1 MNNRLRLTL
10 LLELVWWI
18 ATAVVIIAVL
28 YPIHKSMRFWPFEQW
43 NIAFIIIVITIARYI
58 FLLKHTLL
66 AKRQVLKFIIVVLMV
81 PMTFFMISGL
91 NGFMVWVEENT
102 WESLTGHLP
111 TEQRRNMENYLYNQM
126 IFFGAGSV
134 ICGPALA
141 LRLLMSIWRT
151 HNRGTV

>member
-66 AKRQVLKFIIVVLMV
+66 AKRQVL
-81 PMTFFMISGL
+81 
-91 NGFMVWVEENT
+91 
-102 WESLTGHLP
+102 
-111 TEQRRNMENYLYNQM
+111 
-126 IFFGAGSV
+126 
-134 ICGPALA
+134 
-141 LRLLMSIWRT
+141 
-151 HNRGTV
+151 